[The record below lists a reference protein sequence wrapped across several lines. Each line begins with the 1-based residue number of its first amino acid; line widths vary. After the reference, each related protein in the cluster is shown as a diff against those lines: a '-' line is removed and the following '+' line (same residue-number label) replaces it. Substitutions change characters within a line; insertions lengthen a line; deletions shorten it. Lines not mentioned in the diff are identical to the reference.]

1 MINST
6 KKCIAWFY
14 WCPENVQK
22 IDQLMLKIITFLHWI
37 HSSLLQL
44 YMYFWISINAPW
56 SIDNPQRCPW
66 NFNDFS
72 LTLFIVITCTQNV
85 LFQHVQGLYPYLTTV
100 LQIETL
106 FAGPAK
112 CRWVVWQRGA
122 IGRPWCRMARLFQLR
137 GLCVPPLWR
146 DVRFTP
152 QVRHVPRKL
161 WWYNPC

>member
-1 MINST
+1 MILLMSRECSENWP
-6 KKCIAWFY
+6 I
-14 WCPENVQK
+14 NVQ
-22 IDQLMLKIITFLHWI
+22 
-37 HSSLLQL
+37 
-44 YMYFWISINAPW
+44 N
-56 SIDNPQRCPW
+56 NPLFALNPFKPMAIVHVRCPW

-72 LTLFIVITCTQNV
+72 LTLLTIITWTQNV
-85 LFQHVQGLYPYLTTV
+85 LFQGQYPC

-112 CRWVVWQRGA
+112 CGWVVWQRGA
-122 IGRPWCRMARLFQLR
+122 ISRPWRRMARLFQLR

>member
-1 MINST
+1 MILLMSRECSENWP
-6 KKCIAWFY
+6 I
-14 WCPENVQK
+14 NVQNNPLFALNPFK
-22 IDQLMLKIITFLHWI
+22 PMAIVHVFLN
-37 HSSLLQL
+37 L
-44 YMYFWISINAPW
+44 NAPW

-112 CRWVVWQRGA
+112 CGWVVWQRGA